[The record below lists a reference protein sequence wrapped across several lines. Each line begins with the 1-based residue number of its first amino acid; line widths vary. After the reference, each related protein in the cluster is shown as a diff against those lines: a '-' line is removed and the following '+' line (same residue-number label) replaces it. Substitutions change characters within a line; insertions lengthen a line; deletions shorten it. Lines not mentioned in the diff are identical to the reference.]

1 MKRFALLLT
10 LTVLIAFPIT
20 ARANENNGTPGM
32 YCNSGELLTPGYIC
46 VNNVITE
53 GLQAPGPNNDP
64 TNEPSATLPD
74 EQEQLGTR
82 AFNTDITLFLL
93 DFFF

>member
-20 ARANENNGTPGM
+20 AQANENNGTPGM
-32 YCNSGELLTPGYIC
+32 PCNSGEILSPGYTC

-53 GLQAPGPNNDP
+53 GLQAPQPNNNP
-64 TNEPSATLPD
+64 TDEPSARPAD
-74 EQEQLGTR
+74 EQGQLDAR
-82 AFNTDITLFLL
+82 AFNTDLMLYLL
-93 DFFF
+93 EIFF

>member
-20 ARANENNGTPGM
+20 AQANENNGTPGM
-32 YCNSGELLTPGYIC
+32 YCNYGEMLSPGYIC

-53 GLQAPGPNNDP
+53 GLQASLPNGNLTDEPGAAPAG
-64 TNEPSATLPD
+64 EP
-74 EQEQLGTR
+74 EQLDTR
-82 AFNTDITLFLL
+82 AYNTDVMLYLL
-93 DFFF
+93 EFFF